1 MSRRILVVIAALA
14 LLAGLPGCGNKQNA
28 TLKGETE
35 GAYIDLG
42 QLKYQVQISRQ
53 LNPADG
59 EDKEFLTGVASKL
72 GAQDVWFGVFV
83 RVENES
89 SSFQTPA
96 SAYEIHDTQDHVY
109 TPALIDPTNLY
120 SYKPVR
126 IPGNG
131 VLPNVSQTAAQ
142 NSINGELLL
151 FRIPRASLDNR
162 PLELMIHNPD
172 DAKSIGTINLD
183 V

>member
-1 MSRRILVVIAALA
+1 MSRRILVAIAALA
-14 LLAGLPGCGNKQNA
+14 LLVGLPGCGNKQSK
-28 TLKGETE
+28 TLEGETE
-35 GAYIDLG
+35 GTYIDLG
-42 QLKYQVQISRQ
+42 HLKYQVQISRQ

-59 EDKEFLTGVASKL
+59 EDKEFLTGASSKL

-109 TPALIDPTNLY
+109 TPTLIDPTNLY
-120 SYKPVR
+120 SYRPVR
-126 IPGNG
+126 IPGKG

-151 FRIPRASLDNR
+151 FKIPRTSLDNR
-162 PLELMIHNPD
+162 PLELMIHDPG
-172 DAKSIGTINLD
+172 DAKTTGIVHLD